1 MIAFSYKLQKETETY
16 IESARIAVDDAKEM
30 ENELTAI
37 KGLTYTYL
45 VNKSDKWIDSLKH
58 HRAKFSIHLE
68 RARLGA
74 TNQEEKTLIQQISA
88 LFSNYEQNIL
98 MAISH
103 YRRNE
108 LTTANALLLHSAQ
121 DLLGTIQ
128 QKTDEF
134 IHINKKAAGLYEKQ
148 LSNTNAII
156 LKILIS
162 LGIGGISAGLL
173 IGWLLTKM
181 LFSPINQLIL
191 KVRSASGETLLEK
204 VKLNASNDISELEE
218 RIKELIDRM
227 NKANEDLSR
236 NQELLQHSNKHAALG
251 KIAPTTAH
259 EIRNPLAAI
268 KMLVY
273 SIKEDS
279 DISESVKDD
288 LEIIS
293 GEIHRLENFTK
304 DFLRFAKPSDPVME
318 VVNPISSLRE
328 VIQLL
333 KPRFK
338 KNSIVLTED
347 YAVSDC
353 HVMADSGQLK
363 QIYLN
368 IILNAVDIMPNG
380 GMLTI
385 QSDFVSENNQHEQ
398 ENQPDFFRLQFLDTG
413 PGIPSAILHNL
424 FEPYIKK
431 SDMGV
436 GIGLSISQSIAKSHG
451 GWITATNQQNGK
463 GATFNLF
470 LPRLKPALI

>member
-1 MIAFSYKLQKETETY
+1 
-16 IESARIAVDDAKEM
+16 
-30 ENELTAI
+30 
-37 KGLTYTYL
+37 
-45 VNKSDKWIDSLKH
+45 
-58 HRAKFSIHLE
+58 
-68 RARLGA
+68 
-74 TNQEEKTLIQQISA
+74 
-88 LFSNYEQNIL
+88 
-98 MAISH
+98 
-103 YRRNE
+103 
-108 LTTANALLLHSAQ
+108 
-121 DLLGTIQ
+121 
-128 QKTDEF
+128 
-134 IHINKKAAGLYEKQ
+134 
-148 LSNTNAII
+148 
-156 LKILIS
+156 
-162 LGIGGISAGLL
+162 
-173 IGWLLTKM
+173 
-181 LFSPINQLIL
+181 
-191 KVRSASGETLLEK
+191 
-204 VKLNASNDISELEE
+204 
-218 RIKELIDRM
+218 M